1 MKLICTQHPNLFLP
15 KHGVQFT
22 GGKADVSDAKA
33 KAILKESPHIYV
45 EEPAPQSPAR
55 RQR

>member
-22 GGKADVSDAKA
+22 GGEAEVPDAKA